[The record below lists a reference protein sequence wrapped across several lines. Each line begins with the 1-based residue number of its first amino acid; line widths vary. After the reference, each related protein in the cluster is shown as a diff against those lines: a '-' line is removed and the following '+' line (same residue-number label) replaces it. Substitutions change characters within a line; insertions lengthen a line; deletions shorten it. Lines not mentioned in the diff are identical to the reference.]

1 MSRKRASLQAEIRHP
16 HAARGPPNFLPSGP
30 LSSIRFRPQDG
41 LRPLCSVQSN
51 GMPFGWSNQPRLR
64 HWRKG
69 DQALTASE
77 KDLNMARKQ
86 KIEGK
91 AVARI
96 LDAQTRDIVGYLYE
110 WNTGALTPKWKDDIV
125 RENVVYDFHV
135 NFTPP

>member
-1 MSRKRASLQAEIRHP
+1 MSRTRASLRAENRLP
-16 HAARGPPNFLPSGP
+16 HAMRGPPNFQPYGP
-30 LSSIRFRPQDG
+30 LSSNRFRTQDG

-51 GMPFGWSNQPRLR
+51 GMGPFGWSVQPRLR

-69 DQALTASE
+69 AQIPTASQ

-96 LDAQTRDIVGYLYE
+96 LDAQTRNIVGYLYE
-110 WNTGALTPKWKDDIV
+110 WNTGARTPKWNDDIV
-125 RENVVYDFHV
+125 REDVVYDYA
-135 NFTPP
+135 